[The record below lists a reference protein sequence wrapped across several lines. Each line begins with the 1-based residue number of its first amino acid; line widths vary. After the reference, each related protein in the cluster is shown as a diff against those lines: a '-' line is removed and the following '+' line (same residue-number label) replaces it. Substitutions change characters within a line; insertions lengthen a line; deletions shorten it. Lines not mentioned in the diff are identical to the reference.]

1 MKKIVITG
9 ISSFIGY
16 HLVRHFINK
25 YKVYG
30 TLSKKILNYNNIQE
44 NRINH
49 SLEHIRIIEEFN
61 LKDKEFVK
69 RIIKDIKPDYF
80 IHQAGWSVDYG
91 SFNYDL
97 RRGYE
102 VNVEPLSIIY
112 PALQECGCEGIII
125 TGSSAEYSDSDQG
138 DKEYDPVFPTMPYG
152 LSKLTETLY
161 ARQLANKYKVSTRIA
176 RVYIP
181 FGEFDAPDKLIS
193 AAISSLMKSVPIDLS
208 SCEQKRD
215 FIYIENLMSGYE
227 TLLKDF
233 KRDSVFDIFN
243 LASGE
248 ATPLKELLLIVAHIL
263 NSNPKLLR
271 FGALK
276 MRPGEPF
283 VSFGNNKKAIE
294 KLGWNTKSLQDG
306 LIRYIDNLK
315 VR

>member
-152 LSKLTETLY
+152 L
-161 ARQLANKYKVSTRIA
+161 
-176 RVYIP
+176 
-181 FGEFDAPDKLIS
+181 
-193 AAISSLMKSVPIDLS
+193 
-208 SCEQKRD
+208 
-215 FIYIENLMSGYE
+215 
-227 TLLKDF
+227 
-233 KRDSVFDIFN
+233 
-243 LASGE
+243 
-248 ATPLKELLLIVAHIL
+248 
-263 NSNPKLLR
+263 
-271 FGALK
+271 
-276 MRPGEPF
+276 
-283 VSFGNNKKAIE
+283 
-294 KLGWNTKSLQDG
+294 
-306 LIRYIDNLK
+306 
-315 VR
+315 